1 MKCIRCNKDFQDGE
15 GNLCPDCKKKYELE
29 QSTAQNTKTIN
40 INPFKRFYSNRV
52 KMYLTQ
58 KEKVKTLAIGI
69 GALIILI
76 IIISSIKGNGGN
88 IDILSKVG
96 NLREYGYADRDNGWI
111 YYIAPDSELS
121 KMGIYKIKENGDKPK
136 ELNTIGKYDI
146 MSINAYKDYLY
157 FIVQSSSNYSNNG
170 DTLDNKIY
178 KMKNDGTELEV
189 INDNEFH
196 NNCETIYVI
205 DNWVYYIGLESK
217 LYKMSLDGKNRKK
230 VSEETFSTKKPA
242 NKYVVTDK
250 FIIYNVDNPPTAV
263 RAQTTKIMRID
274 GKEAEDVIPD
284 EYLSYL
290 DMDSS
295 YIYFTDYDN
304 KLCKTKIKSKKKE
317 EVYSIRKVYHLN
329 VNENYA
335 YFYSFTDDGEVA
347 LYRLNLNSP
356 EKGAQAIK
364 ILNNTAPCL
373 NIVGDKIYYTDRD
386 IEGGFAIKLL
396 STKDINKTTSI
407 YSYKYNE
414 PSTED
419 EKQILEDLNNKEQEE
434 VGDSEEETE
443 MSEDEAAVS
452 DNADA
457 SKESE

>member
-1 MKCIRCNKDFQDGE
+1 MKCIRCNKDFQEGE
-15 GNLCPDCKKKYELE
+15 GNLCPECKKKFELE
-29 QSTAQNTKTIN
+29 QATSQNAKTVK
-40 INPFKRFYSNRV
+40 INPFKRFYSNKV

-58 KEKVKTLAIGI
+58 KEKVKNLAIGL
-69 GALIILI
+69 GALIVLI
-76 IIISSIKGNGGN
+76 IIIASVKGNGGN
-88 IDILSKVG
+88 IDILGKIG

-111 YYIAPDSELS
+111 YYVAPDSELS

-146 MSINAYKDYLY
+146 MSINAYNNYLY
-157 FIVQSSSNYSNNG
+157 FIVQSSSSYSKDG
-170 DTLDNKIY
+170 DTFDNKIY

-205 DNWVYYIGLESK
+205 DNSIYYIGLDSK
-217 LYKMSLDGKNRKK
+217 LYKMNLDGKNRKK
-230 VSEETFSTKKPA
+230 VSEETFSTQKPA

-250 FIIYNVDNPPTAV
+250 YIIYNVDNPKSSVKAH
-263 RAQTTKIMRID
+263 TTKIMRID
-274 GKEAEDVIPD
+274 GKETEDVIPD

-290 DMDSS
+290 DMDST
-295 YIYFTDYDN
+295 YIYFTDSDN

-317 EVYSIRKVYHLN
+317 EVYSLRKVYHLN
-329 VNENYA
+329 VCDNYA
-335 YFYSFTDDGEVA
+335 YFYSFTDNGEVA

-386 IEGGFAIKLL
+386 LEGGFAIKLL
-396 STKDINKTTSI
+396 NTKDISKTTSI
-407 YSYKYNE
+407 YSYKYEE
-414 PSTED
+414 PSID
-419 EKQILEDLNNKEQEE
+419 EEKLILEDLNNKENEE
-434 VGDSEEETE
+434 LDDSEEDPE
-443 MSEDEAAVS
+443 
-452 DNADA
+452 
-457 SKESE
+457 KIESEKTSE